1 VSQNLRSWAPMRLI
15 RPDMRTFVS
24 SYTDIDTKKSYE
36 GGKVVKVCWDVEWMC
51 VVVKRLHRCGC
62 C

>member
-1 VSQNLRSWAPMRLI
+1 MSQNLRSWVPMPLI
-15 RPDMRTFVS
+15 RRDMRAFVS
-24 SYTDIDTKKSYE
+24 SYTEIDTKKSYE
-36 GGKVVKVCWDVEWMC
+36 GGKVVKVCLGDEWAG